1 MLAIIVAIIM
11 TVSQKIMS
19 LSDSIETVIKGF
31 KTMMPA
37 LLILIMAWSL
47 ATTTEE
53 LCTAEFLTNLLGDS
67 LSPYMVPPVVFILA
81 ALIAFS
87 TGSSWSTMAIL
98 YPIAIPLSWTISNHA
113 GIDTPIAMELLFN
126 TIAVVLSAS
135 VLGDHCS
142 PISDT
147 TILSSMAS
155 NCNHIDH
162 VKTQMPYALTVG
174 MISLLLTYFST
185 AYSLPF
191 VFNFT
196 IGVLMMIM
204 VVFVFGKKM
213 DTETE

>member
-1 MLAIIVAIIM
+1 
-11 TVSQKIMS
+11 
-19 LSDSIETVIKGF
+19 
-31 KTMMPA
+31 
-37 LLILIMAWSL
+37 
-47 ATTTEE
+47 
-53 LCTAEFLTNLLGDS
+53 
-67 LSPYMVPPVVFILA
+67 
-81 ALIAFS
+81 
-87 TGSSWSTMAIL
+87 
-98 YPIAIPLSWTISNHA
+98 
-113 GIDTPIAMELLFN
+113 MELLFN

-191 VFNFT
+191 VLNLT
-196 IGVLMMIM
+196 IGVLMMII
-204 VVFVFGKKM
+204 VVFLFGKKNGIGN
-213 DTETE
+213 